1 MGEAAIRLEPA
12 LTDPM
17 PDGASTRTAES
28 ESERRCIV
36 TGESA
41 PKAGL
46 IRFVIGPDGT
56 LVPDLA
62 ERLPGRGLW
71 MTARRDIVARA
82 APRQVSRAA
91 RTAVAAVFDPT
102 ELADLVER
110 LLQRRSIEL
119 IGLARR
125 AGQAVA
131 GFEKVKAW
139 CREGRVAVLLAA
151 ADGGADGRAKIR
163 VLAADA
169 VLVDVLTAEELG
181 QAFARPHA
189 VHGALAPGGLAD
201 EVAREAARLGGFRT
215 KCEPGPEYVTA
226 AATGPSA
233 MD

>member
-1 MGEAAIRLEPA
+1 MPDRSEEPA
-12 LTDPM
+12 S
-17 PDGASTRTAES
+17 A
-28 ESERRCIV
+28 RRCIV

-41 PKAGL
+41 PRCGL
-46 IRFVIGPDGT
+46 IRFAIGPDGT

-91 RTAVAAVFDPT
+91 RTAVAVFDPM

-110 LLQRRSIEL
+110 LLGRRLVEL

-139 CREGRVAVLLAA
+139 CREGRAAALLAA
-151 ADGGADGRAKIR
+151 SDGGADGRAKVR
-163 VLAADA
+163 ALAPQAG
-169 VLVDVLTAEELG
+169 LIDVLTAEELG
-181 QAFARPHA
+181 LAFARPHA
-189 VHGALAPGGLAD
+189 VHGALAPGGLAT
-201 EVAREAARLGGFRT
+201 EVEREAARLAGFRAA
-215 KCEPGPEYVTA
+215 PGHEGLHEGLKESA
-226 AATGPSA
+226 AADGPAS

>member
-1 MGEAAIRLEPA
+1 MGAAAIRSETMSA
-12 LTDPM
+12 SRA
-17 PDGASTRTAES
+17 PDRTAES

-36 TGESA
+36 TGDSA

-46 IRFVIGPDGT
+46 IRFAIGPDGT

-71 MTARRDIVARA
+71 MTARRDIVSRA
-82 APRQVSRAA
+82 APRQISRAA
-91 RTAVAAVFDPT
+91 RTAVAADFDPT

-131 GFEKVKAW
+131 GFEKVKAR
-139 CREGRVAVLLAA
+139 CREGQAAVLLAA

-163 VLAADA
+163 GLAPQA

-189 VHGALAPGGLAD
+189 VHGALAPGGLAG
-201 EVAREAARLGGFRT
+201 ELEREAFRLAGFRPRRGT
-215 KCEPGPEYVTA
+215 AAENENA
-226 AATGPSA
+226 AATGPSV

>member
-1 MGEAAIRLEPA
+1 MGAAAIRSETMSA
-12 LTDPM
+12 SRA
-17 PDGASTRTAES
+17 PDRTAES

-36 TGESA
+36 TGDSA

-46 IRFVIGPDGT
+46 IRFAIGPDGT

-71 MTARRDIVARA
+71 MTARRDIVSRA
-82 APRQVSRAA
+82 APRQISRAA
-91 RTAVAAVFDPT
+91 RTAVAADFDPT

-131 GFEKVKAW
+131 GFEKVKAR
-139 CREGRVAVLLAA
+139 CREGQAAVLL
-151 ADGGADGRAKIR
+151 
-163 VLAADA
+163 A

-189 VHGALAPGGLAD
+189 VHGALAPGGLAG
-201 EVAREAARLGGFRT
+201 ELEREAFRLAGFRPRRGT
-215 KCEPGPEYVTA
+215 AAENENA
-226 AATGPSA
+226 AATGPSV

>member
-1 MGEAAIRLEPA
+1 MGEAAIRQEPTV
-12 LTDPM
+12 TDRM
-17 PDGASTRTAES
+17 PNRPADP

-71 MTARRDIVARA
+71 MTARRDIVASA
-82 APRQVSRAA
+82 APRQISRAA

-139 CREGRVAVLLAA
+139 CREGRIEVLLAA
-151 ADGGADGRAKIR
+151 SDGGTDGRAKIR
-163 VLAADA
+163 VLAPKA

-189 VHGALAPGGLAD
+189 VHGALAPGGLAG
-201 EVAREAARLGGFRT
+201 ELEREAARLAGFRT
-215 KCEPGPEYVTA
+215 VYEPGPENVTA

>member
-1 MGEAAIRLEPA
+1 MGEAAIRQEPVV
-12 LTDPM
+12 TDRIAGRPT
-17 PDGASTRTAES
+17 DS

-46 IRFVIGPDGT
+46 IRFVVGPDGG

-82 APRQVSRAA
+82 APRQISRAA

-139 CREGRVAVLLAA
+139 CREGRVEVLLAA
-151 ADGGADGRAKIR
+151 ADGGTDGRAKIR
-163 VLAADA
+163 VLAPKA

-189 VHGALAPGGLAD
+189 VHGALAPGGLAG
-201 EVAREAARLGGFRT
+201 ELAREAARLAGFR
-215 KCEPGPEYVTA
+215 KVCEPGPENVTA